1 MGISVT
7 EIQTNLHIWTC
18 CNQIQQYSSFII
30 YTMWLI
36 MFNKM
41 CFYCNIY
48 EMKLNI
54 FEIFKTFSR
63 YLGKKFEIFRKKHW
77 EFPET

>member
-41 CFYCNIY
+41 A
-48 EMKLNI
+48 
-54 FEIFKTFSR
+54 EIWVAIVTCYFIVF
-63 YLGKKFEIFRKKHW
+63 LL
-77 EFPET
+77 